1 MVRVWNP
8 LSQLVIRR
16 QVSRPVVVPR
26 PLVVPA
32 DIPRKDCPSP
42 IESALDCTGITVRKP
57 IWEQRDGLDEPMRSY
72 IPGQTGRAGETRS
85 CDEKK
90 SDGEGTEAKIR
101 RRKSEEKRPS
111 QFSSICRGL
120 PES

>member
-1 MVRVWNP
+1 M
-8 LSQLVIRR
+8 SQLVIRR

-42 IESALDCTGITVRKP
+42 TESALDRTGITVRKP
-57 IWEQRDGLDEPMRSY
+57 IWEQRDGLNEPMRSY
-72 IPGQTGRAGETRS
+72 IPDQTGCAGETHT
-85 CDEKK
+85 CEEE
-90 SDGEGTEAKIR
+90 SDGEGIVAKIR

-111 QFSSICRGL
+111 QFSSICQGL

>member
-1 MVRVWNP
+1 M
-8 LSQLVIRR
+8 SQLVIRR

-42 IESALDCTGITVRKP
+42 IESALDHTGITVRKP
-57 IWEQRDGLDEPMRSY
+57 IWEQRDGLNEPMRSY
-72 IPGQTGRAGETRS
+72 IPGQTGCAGETHT
-85 CDEKK
+85 CEEKE
-90 SDGEGTEAKIR
+90 SDGEGIEAKIR
-101 RRKSEEKRPS
+101 RKLEEKRPS
-111 QFSSICRGL
+111 QFSSICQGL